1 MSEKQIR
8 LEITGQIKGFRAT
21 LSLET
26 DETLL
31 SNEIKLLISLLE
43 KAGASPPPTEEQT
56 LLIREPIKQLAG
68 ELDVD
73 PSILRSLIGYK
84 EGMVQI
90 GKTSQLQVTDAMCM
104 LLYAYEKG
112 FAESTIAFE
121 QFDSLVKQN
130 GIKLTYPLTTGIFN
144 LKKSGYI
151 NGKLYDDEKKLSL
164 SPQGE
169 KNAISAFKDYI
180 AGKGAKRTPRI
191 PKKSRDAKKPQG
203 VVKRKS
209 KIAGR

>member
-1 MSEKQIR
+1 MSEKAIR
-8 LEITGQIKGFRAT
+8 VEIAGKIRGFQAT

-26 DETLL
+26 TENLL
-31 SNEIKLLISLLE
+31 SGDVAMLTNLFE
-43 KAGASPPPTEEQT
+43 KAGATGIKEEEMIIT
-56 LLIREPIKQLAG
+56 SDEPISRLIS

-73 PSILRSLIGYK
+73 PSDLKRLVGYK

-90 GKTSQLQVTDAMCM
+90 SKASQLQVTDAMCM

-112 FAESTIAFE
+112 YGESSIAFE
-121 QFDSLVKQN
+121 QFGSLVKQN

-151 NGKLYDDEKKLSL
+151 DGKLYDDEKKISL

-169 KNAISAFKDYI
+169 RNAISAFKDYI
-180 AGKGAKRTPRI
+180 AGKGVKRTPRVSKKPRK
-191 PKKSRDAKKPQG
+191 PKKETGSHKKK
-203 VVKRKS
+203 V
-209 KIAGR
+209 

>member
-1 MSEKQIR
+1 MSEKQIK
-8 LEITGQIKGFRAT
+8 LEITGQMKGFGVT

-26 DETLL
+26 NETLL
-31 SNEIKLLISLLE
+31 SDEIKLLISHLE
-43 KAGASPPPTEEQT
+43 KLGASPTLKEEETQFT
-56 LLIREPIKQLAG
+56 GESIKQLAG
-68 ELDVD
+68 ELDAD

-90 GKTSQLQVTDAMCM
+90 GKASQLQVTDAMCM

-112 FAESTIAFE
+112 FGESTIAFE

-169 KNAISAFKDYI
+169 DNAISAFKNYI
-180 AGKGAKRTPRI
+180 AGKGVKRTKRVI
-191 PKKSRDAKKPQG
+191 KKPHNAKKLRSAAKKRPQ
-203 VVKRKS
+203 RS
-209 KIAGR
+209 K

>member
-1 MSEKQIR
+1 MGDKQIKI
-8 LEITGQIKGFRAT
+8 EIAGQIKGFRTT

-26 DETLL
+26 NETLL
-31 SNEIKLLISLLE
+31 SDEIKLLIGHLE
-43 KAGASPPPTEEQT
+43 KAGASPTLKEQET
-56 LLIREPIKQLAG
+56 QFTGDSIKKLAG

-73 PSILRSLIGYK
+73 PSILRSLIGYR

-90 GKTSQLQVTDAMCM
+90 GKASQLQVTDAICM
-104 LLYAYEKG
+104 LLYSYEKG
-112 FAESTIAFE
+112 FGESAIAFE
-121 QFDSLVKQN
+121 QFESLVKQN

-151 NGKLYDDEKKLSL
+151 DGKLYDDEKKISL

-180 AGKGAKRTPRI
+180 AGKGVKRTPRFS
-191 PKKSRDAKKPQG
+191 KRSRNVK
-203 VVKRKS
+203 KRKGITGI
-209 KIAGR
+209 KHKRAGK